1 MNFLNLVR
9 LMIVR
14 NLRRDWFLTVLS
26 IIGVA
31 LGIGLFIGVKVASDR
46 AVSSFEVE
54 IRGLD
59 PVMNYEIVDISGID
73 FSERIYSAVLERV
86 DNSLPVLRVNGHLP
100 ALHETVTIEGIY
112 TVRLMSMLRSAS
124 SARAHDLEG
133 FLREPDGVMVTKQLA
148 DTHSLKKG
156 GKMTV
161 MAYDREYSLSIVDL
175 IDDPSLPGRLVLMD
189 IGNFQEHFGKTGHL
203 SRIDLEADAETAGA
217 VGEALPSHLAV
228 VSKEQSLQNQKA
240 LLKSFRYNLQFVS
253 LIAILVGLFL
263 LYNTVFL
270 SVIKRRTEIGI
281 LRGLGV
287 HRKTVVLLFLT
298 HGLLLGA
305 IGSVVGI
312 VFGQAAAFFS
322 VFAVEKTISTIYSP
336 IAISG
341 SLITIRDVS
350 LAFGLGIA
358 VSLGASALPAYE
370 ASKVKPS
377 ETAREGS
384 FEGRYLQYVRRLAAA
399 GLASIACGVTACWYD
414 YQSMPFDFPF
424 LAYAGILF
432 IIAGFAFA
440 SPFFFTT
447 VLRLL
452 RRISGRSFGAAGQ
465 IAISDMQ
472 GNIYRFSVALMSVA
486 ISGALIIALL
496 TLIFSFRGS
505 LRSWIRQN
513 IHADVYVKPSSCS
526 SNFCFFPLSP
536 ELVGIVS
543 GFPEVA
549 AVDRFRTLNIDFFG
563 KKIIAGFGDLK
574 VQGRFGEGHPELSSA
589 AAGQE
594 KSIGISSYLGFRYNV
609 KRGDTIDIRTPK
621 GLEQFVVRDVFSSY
635 STTSGFV
642 YLDRKWLKEFWGL
655 DDATQIALYLR
666 EGIDIN
672 GFISRMQE
680 AVRGRFAVDIMN
692 NDELRQKVL
701 AIFDKTFA
709 ITYAIEAIS
718 IAVSLIGVINTLLT
732 FVLERKREI
741 SVLRY
746 LGGSW
751 QQITRVLVLS
761 AGMIGICGIIL
772 GSVMGL
778 VMSVIFITVINK
790 ISFGW
795 EIQFSIPYLY
805 LSGVTA
811 VLFLTTLMAGV
822 IPARVARRVDPKRF
836 ISFE

>member
-14 NLRRDWFLTVLS
+14 NLRRDWFLTMLS

-46 AVSSFEVE
+46 AVSSFESEV
-54 IRGLD
+54 RGMN

-73 FSERIYSAVLERV
+73 FSERVYGEVLKRA
-86 DNSLPVLRVNGHLP
+86 DNCLPVLRVNGQLP
-100 ALHETVTIEGIY
+100 TLNETITIEGIY
-112 TVRLMSMLRSAS
+112 TVRVMSMLRTASAW
-124 SARAHDLEG
+124 AHDLEG
-133 FLREPDGVMVTKQLA
+133 FLREPDGVIVTKQLA

-156 GKMTV
+156 EKMMV
-161 MAYDREYSLSIVDL
+161 MAYDREYSLSIVDV
-175 IDDPSLPGRLVLMD
+175 IDEPSLPGKLVLMD
-189 IGNFQEHFGKTGHL
+189 IGNFQEHFGKTGYL

-217 VGEALPSHLAV
+217 VGEILPSHLAV
-228 VSKEQSLQNQKA
+228 VSKERSLQNQKA

-287 HRKTVVLLFLT
+287 HRKTVVLLFLA

-322 VFAVEKTISTIYSP
+322 VIAVEKTISTIYSP

-341 SLITIRDVS
+341 SLITIRDIL

-370 ASKVKPS
+370 ASKVRPS
-377 ETAREGS
+377 ETSREGS
-384 FEGRYLQYVRRLAAA
+384 FEGRYLRYVRRLAAA
-399 GLASIACGVTACWYD
+399 GLASIACGVMACWYD

-440 SPFFFTT
+440 SPFFFTA
-447 VLRLL
+447 VLRSI
-452 RRISGRSFGAAGQ
+452 RRALGRTFGAAGQ

-513 IHADVYVKPSSCS
+513 ISADVYVKPSSCT

-536 ELVGIVS
+536 ELVEIVS
-543 GFPEVA
+543 EFPEVD
-549 AVDRFRTLNIDFFG
+549 AVDRFRTLNINFFG

-589 AAGQE
+589 AAVQE
-594 KSIGISSYLGFRYNV
+594 KSIGISSYLGFRYHV
-609 KRGDTIDIRTPK
+609 KRGDTIDILTPK
-621 GLEQFVVRDVFSSY
+621 GREQFVVRDVFSSY

-672 GFISRMQE
+672 GFISRMKE
-680 AVRGRFAVDIMN
+680 TVRGRFAVDIMN
-692 NDELRQKVL
+692 NDELRRKVL

-718 IAVSLIGVINTLLT
+718 IVVSLIGVINTLLT

-795 EIQFSIPYLY
+795 EIHFRIPYLY
-805 LSGVTA
+805 LFIVTA
-811 VLFLTTLMAGV
+811 VLFLTTLMAGL